1 MEEIRIEKSE
11 KTDKNY
17 SYEVI
22 VKYYFRAIHSD
33 SGSLVEEEIIV
44 KQEVKSNSKEYL
56 ELKEFFGCEPTDE
69 MIKDS
74 ISNDVEKKLKTIQ
87 SLTGK
92 LFKKECEH
100 RHITFNSDTEY
111 LTINVEKF
119 DCIKI
124 AFDVEVSKTEY

>member
-33 SGSLVEEEIIV
+33 SGSLVEEVISV
-44 KQEVKSNSKEYL
+44 RQEVKNNSKEYL
-56 ELKEFFGCEPTDE
+56 ELKEFFGCEPTAE

-74 ISNDVEKKLKTIQ
+74 ISNDVKKKLKAIQ

-92 LFKKECEH
+92 VFKKECEH
-100 RHITFNSDTEY
+100 GYITFNSDTEY
-111 LTINVEKF
+111 FSVNVEKF
-119 DCIKI
+119 DCIRMD
-124 AFDVEVSKTEY
+124 FDVEVSKTEY